1 METESVV
8 APRILP
14 YRFYYKWYA
23 FALSLVWLLN
33 LGIIAM
39 LLLQTP
45 ASNTSDARAELLLFG
60 ALSVLLPILYVWWLH
75 PKLTRQV
82 QVFRDFVRVSHG
94 AKSWDI
100 KFSDVQ
106 RVSRPFAS
114 FIKLEMT
121 TGKSWWFSAALERID
136 YLWEGLGRDRPELV
150 ISPEEFEKFRLKLV
164 QFDHHEKRKEWFFR
178 HRFLDIVN
186 WVVLPLVV
194 ILAGYQYQS
203 QDVVIHSKGLYFFR
217 LTMYSLF
224 VTISCAFLWSVMMK
238 KFVFDRMVEK
248 QMESGKKLRD
258 LRRED
263 QILQRSKFL
272 QTVTS
277 AFVLA
282 LIVKSDFNLFSV
294 TKMKQG
300 AQAYNLKSGTTVIVD
315 NRYNCVR
322 CKHALK
328 EGDLILFGRGTIGQ
342 VLAAPGEVIAQVQ
355 SPSAGR
361 SIASETVTEI
371 PEGHI
376 ALKTGAEGKDVVLIP
391 INDLVGK
398 LKSP

>member
-1 METESVV
+1 MEHESVA

-33 LGIIAM
+33 LGIVAM
-39 LLLQTP
+39 LLLQDP
-45 ASNTSDARAELLLFG
+45 GKLAPDAHVELLTFG
-60 ALSVLLPILYVWWLH
+60 AFALALPILYAWWLH

-100 KFSDVQ
+100 KFSEV
-106 RVSRPFAS
+106 RHVSRPFAS
-114 FIKLEMT
+114 FIKLELNS
-121 TGKSWWFSAALERID
+121 GKSWWFSAALERID

-150 ISPEEFEKFRLKLV
+150 VSSEEFEKFRLKLI

-178 HRFLDIVN
+178 HRFLDVVN
-186 WVVLPLVV
+186 WIVLPLVV
-194 ILAGYQYQS
+194 IVAGYQYQS

-224 VTISCAFLWSVMMK
+224 VTISCAFVWSVLMK

-263 QILQRSKFL
+263 QVLQRSKFL

-322 CKHALK
+322 CKHALQ

-355 SPSAGR
+355 SPSEGR